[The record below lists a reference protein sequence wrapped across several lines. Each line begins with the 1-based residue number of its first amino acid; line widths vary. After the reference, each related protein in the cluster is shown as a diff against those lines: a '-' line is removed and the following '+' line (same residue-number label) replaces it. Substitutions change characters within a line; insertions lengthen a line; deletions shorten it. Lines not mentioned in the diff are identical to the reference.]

1 MTPTPPDFYR
11 SEAILQHVQ
20 HPLAFYDPR
29 AVDPSGASST
39 LEDDGTV
46 YDARTPHLVGSA
58 RHVFVWAMAVRHFS
72 DTPAYAKNMHHA
84 LAFLRDVH
92 RNAET
97 GGYAW
102 QRD

>member
-1 MTPTPPDFYR
+1 
-11 SEAILQHVQ
+11 
-20 HPLAFYDPR
+20 
-29 AVDPSGASST
+29 
-39 LEDDGTV
+39 
-46 YDARTPHLVGSA
+46 LVGSA

-72 DTPAYAKNMHHA
+72 HTPAHAKNMHHA